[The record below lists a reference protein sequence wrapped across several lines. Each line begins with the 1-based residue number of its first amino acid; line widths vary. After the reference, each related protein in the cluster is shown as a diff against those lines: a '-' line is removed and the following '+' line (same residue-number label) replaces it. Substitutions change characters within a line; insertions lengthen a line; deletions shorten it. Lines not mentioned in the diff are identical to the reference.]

1 MTPQTTTDLLR
12 GLCNLPDLIL
22 LGFLLFSAVMG
33 ASRGPTRTLIALL
46 TRLGSLIASFYAARF
61 CAPLLARWIVTPIV
75 GDIFEK
81 KAAALPELM
90 QGSAVL
96 LEERITAAAVEMA
109 EGVAFLI
116 LLLLFAV
123 GLGVACHLIGD
134 MLHLIGRLPPFGFV
148 GRLTG
153 MGIGLLGGVIL
164 AVLTLWLIG
173 VFRPDVY
180 GPLGYLSP
188 SNLANTTLVGA
199 LLGIFPVAP

>member
-1 MTPQTTTDLLR
+1 MIPEPLR

-33 ASRGPTRTLIALL
+33 ASRGPTRTLLSLL
-46 TRLGSLIASFYAARF
+46 ARLGSLLAAFFAART

-75 GDIFEK
+75 GDVFEA
-81 KAAALPELM
+81 KAAAVPELFSGPVDAI
-90 QGSAVL
+90 QAQ
-96 LEERITAAAVEMA
+96 ITEAAVGMA

-123 GLGVACHLIGD
+123 GLGVVCHLAGD
-134 MLHLIGRLPPFGFV
+134 VLHLLGHLPPFGLV
-148 GRLTG
+148 GRLAGT
-153 MGIGLLGGVIL
+153 GIGLVGGLVL

-180 GPLGYLSP
+180 GTLGYLSP
-188 SNLANTTLVGA
+188 ETLEHTALVGP
-199 LLGIFPVAP
+199 LLTLFPVAP

>member
-1 MTPQTTTDLLR
+1 MTPQTTTDFLR
-12 GLCNLPDLIL
+12 GLCNLPDLLL
-22 LGFLLFSAVMG
+22 LGFLLFSVVMG

-46 TRLGSLIASFYAARF
+46 TRLGNLIAAFYAARF

-75 GDIFEK
+75 GDIFEE

-90 QGSAVL
+90 QGSAAA
-96 LEERITAAAVEMA
+96 LEARVTAAAVEMA

-123 GLGVACHLIGD
+123 GLGVACHLVGD

-148 GRLTG
+148 GRLAG
-153 MGIGLLGGVIL
+153 MGIGLLGGLIL

-180 GPLGYLSP
+180 GALGYLSP
-188 SNLANTTLVGA
+188 ENLANTTLVGA

>member
-1 MTPQTTTDLLR
+1 MTPQTTTDFLR
-12 GLCNLPDLIL
+12 GLCNLPDLLL

-46 TRLGSLIASFYAARF
+46 TRLGSLIAALYAARF

-75 GDIFEK
+75 GDLFEE

-90 QGSAVL
+90 QGSAAA
-96 LEERITAAAVEMA
+96 LEARVTAAAVEMA

-123 GLGVACHLIGD
+123 GLGVACHLVGD

-148 GRLTG
+148 GRLAG
-153 MGIGLLGGVIL
+153 MGIGLLGGLIL

-180 GPLGYLSP
+180 GALGYLSP
-188 SNLANTTLVGA
+188 ENLANTTLVGA